1 MKGLEKVP
9 TKLVT
14 LALSESPPDSELL
27 GLRNPLLPSAAYDEL
42 QSLLVAI
49 RHNIKTGGIVIKA
62 RARPGKP
69 THCGAPLTAVPR
81 RQDFFLDFDHNN
93 DGCITKHEFLRN
105 IYRIAPKLS
114 DAQAE
119 LFVKAYDAGH
129 GVNFRTLQ
137 TDVEGLSDDVRTRR
151 AAPPAGVLGP

>member
-1 MKGLEKVP
+1 MTTVSRG
-9 TKLVT
+9 
-14 LALSESPPDSELL
+14 
-27 GLRNPLLPSAAYDEL
+27 
-42 QSLLVAI
+42 
-49 RHNIKTGGIVIKA
+49 
-62 RARPGKP
+62 
-69 THCGAPLTAVPR
+69 
-81 RQDFFLDFDHNN
+81 QDFFVDFDHNN

-119 LFVKAYDAGH
+119 LLVKAYDAGH